1 MAMILELGTTP
12 IELIRVTSEFS
23 NAVLVAVMPYVAD
36 VAQKLDL
43 AVPRPLTVQH
53 VTECSIT
60 PTRNW
65 GVELSVEGG
74 WVFAFAQ
81 GYVRTI
87 QSNHCYTMLQDPDE
101 IPRFFGELRMSKGEA
116 VVMARDALRK
126 LNIPMDSV
134 FAEQDPVVGGP
145 QKVGNYVVPY
155 YDVIWADPRGGAS
168 VEIEVNADAK
178 RSERIQLRNTSL
190 EKPLPRL
197 NVPII
202 RDPASPAWP
211 QVNPNYARQLLPFVL
226 NAVESYTQKL
236 GLPVPHPLGTNHVA
250 RFKLEEDRNS
260 PRAEIELSN
269 GWRFEYNHTQVDGF
283 YAPDELFSSHSE
295 LKPIR
300 LKDYSGTWNM
310 HEAEAK
316 QLVRDAIA
324 KLHYP
329 TNLVHFEVEAQVTK
343 PAVPRIPRY
352 MFTWNYTVNEGQ
364 FLQSSITAEVD
375 AGKREL
381 KSLYFYD
388 ASFLNPGPKIDVPLL
403 LPVDSPPPSSPLAIP
418 TGQSPPQ
425 RPIINAIPPR
435 K

>member
-1 MAMILELGTTP
+1 MILQLGTTP

-43 AVPRPLTVQH
+43 PLPRPLTVQQ

-60 PTRNW
+60 PTRKW
-65 GVELSVEGG
+65 GVEISVEGG

-87 QSNHCYTMLQDPDE
+87 QSSHCYTMLQDPDE
-101 IPRFFGELRMSKGEA
+101 IPRFFGELRMSKEEA

-126 LNIPMDSV
+126 LNIPMESV
-134 FAEQDPVVGGP
+134 FAEQEAVVGGP
-145 QKVGNYVVPY
+145 QKVANYLVPF
-155 YDVIWADPRGGAS
+155 YDVMWADPRGGAS

-178 RSERIQLRNTSL
+178 RLERIQLRNASL
-190 EKPLPRL
+190 EEPLPKL
-197 NVPII
+197 GVPII

-211 QVNPNYARQLLPFVL
+211 QVNPEYARQIIPFVL
-226 NAVESYTQKL
+226 KAIEDYTQKL
-236 GLPVPHPLGTNHVA
+236 GLPIPHPLGTNHVA

-260 PRAEIELSN
+260 PRAEIELTS

-283 YAPDELFSSHSE
+283 YAPDELFSARSE

-300 LKDYSGTWNM
+300 LKDYSGSWNIN
-310 HEAEAK
+310 EADAK
-316 QLVRDAIA
+316 QLVRNAIA
-324 KLHYP
+324 KLQYP
-329 TNLVHFEVEAQVTK
+329 TNLVHFQVEAEVNK
-343 PAVPRIPRY
+343 PAVPGIPRY
-352 MFTWNYTVNEGQ
+352 MFTWNYSVNEGQ

-388 ASFLNPGPKIDVPLL
+388 AGFFNPGPKIDVPLL
-403 LPVDSPPPSSPLAIP
+403 LPATSLPVSSPLAIP
-418 TGQSPPQ
+418 SGKNNPPP
-425 RPIINAIPPR
+425 RPILNAIPPR
-435 K
+435 R